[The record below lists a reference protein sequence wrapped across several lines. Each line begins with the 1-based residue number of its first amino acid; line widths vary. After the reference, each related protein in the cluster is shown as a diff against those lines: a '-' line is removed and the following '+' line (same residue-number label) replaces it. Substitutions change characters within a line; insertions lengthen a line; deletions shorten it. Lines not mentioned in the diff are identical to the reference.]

1 MRWAIAVH
9 GGAGDWARADE
20 DAALTGVRL
29 AVEAAAQCLAADGSA
44 LAAVVAA
51 VTLLE
56 DDPLFNAGTGSV
68 LNRDGQAELDASV
81 MDGSTLMCG
90 GVGAIR
96 DVRNP
101 VQVAQRVMQAT
112 PHVLLVGDGAR
123 AFARDQG
130 FAEYD
135 PVTQRARMRWRA
147 ASRPPAAAKRVA
159 PGTVGAVA
167 LDSAGRFAAATSTG
181 GVMLKLPGRV
191 GDSPIPGAGNYA
203 NGVAACSAT
212 GRGELMLRTLA
223 AKALCDRVARGEG
236 VRAAVDAQFE
246 VMQRAVGSDCGFL
259 LLSRD
264 AVAAGHRTAAMPHAW
279 QCDDDPRAFVAMRV
293 ASRHA
298 R

>member
-20 DAALTGVRL
+20 GAALTGVRL
-29 AVEAAAQCLAADGSA
+29 AVEAAAPGLAAGGSA

-68 LNRDGQAELDASV
+68 LNRDGEAELDASV
-81 MDGSTLMCG
+81 MDGSTLTSG

-96 DVRNP
+96 HVRNP
-101 VQVAQRVMQAT
+101 VQVALRVLQAT
-112 PHVLLVGDGAR
+112 PHVLLVGQGAR
-123 AFARDQG
+123 DFARSQG
-130 FAEYD
+130 FGEHD
-135 PVTQRARMRWRA
+135 PVTERARLRWRA
-147 ASRPPAAAKRVA
+147 AARPQAAAKRAA

-203 NGVAACSAT
+203 DRVAACSAT
-212 GRGELMLRTLA
+212 GRGELMMRTLA

-236 VRAAVDAQFE
+236 VRGALDAQFDA
-246 VMQRAVGSDCGFL
+246 MQRTVGSDCGFI

-264 AVAAGHRTAAMPHAW
+264 GVAAGHRTAAMPHAW
-279 QCDDDPRAFVAMRV
+279 QSDDDLRAFVAMRV
-293 ASRHA
+293 PQP
-298 R
+298 